1 MTFVPCHF
9 PQPGNGDAPLWFLF
23 QENRLLVR
31 QSADHAV
38 IPSAAKPGDLGI
50 SATGQIYLGLL
61 DNRPCFAARVED
73 DPASGNGWILKG
85 LRGLFSALD
94 EEVFWVAGLGYQLL
108 DWEHTHRFC
117 GRCGAATADK
127 TDERGKFCPACH
139 LVNYPRVS
147 PAIIVAI
154 VRGQSILLARSPR
167 FRAGMYSVLAGFV
180 EPGETLEDCVR
191 REVREEVGIKVADI
205 RYFGSQ
211 PWPFPNSLMIG
222 FTATYARGEIVM
234 APGEIVD
241 AGWYGPDNLPPLPDK
256 ISMAR
261 KLIDWFLETSSQKP
275 ISDT

>member
-1 MTFVPCHF
+1 MTFVPSLR
-9 PQPGNGDAPLWFLF
+9 PQPGNGDTPLWFLF
-23 QENRLLVR
+23 QENRLLVH
-31 QSADHAV
+31 QHADHAL
-38 IPSAAKPGDLGI
+38 IPSALYPADLGI
-50 SATGQIYLGLL
+50 CATGPIFLGLL
-61 DNRPCFAARVED
+61 NHRPCFAARLKDEPV
-73 DPASGNGWILKG
+73 SGSWILKS

-94 EEVFWVAGLGYQLL
+94 EDLFWVAGLGYQLL
-108 DWEHTHRFC
+108 DWAHTHRFC
-117 GRCGAATADK
+117 GRCGTATTDK
-127 TDERGKFCPACH
+127 TDERGKLCPACR

-167 FRAGMYSVLAGFV
+167 FRAGMFSVLAGFV

-191 REVREEVGIKVADI
+191 REVGEEVGIQVSDI

-222 FTATYARGEIVM
+222 FTANYAGGEIVM

-241 AGWYGPDNLPPLPDK
+241 AGWYRADNLPPVPDK

-261 KLIDWFLETSSQKP
+261 KLIDWFVATRQSTP
-275 ISDT
+275 VGR